1 MRNIDKLVKF
11 LVTDGDKET
20 LSKSTA
26 TDIESVT
33 KFTDYV
39 IDRILPEDFLIQE
52 GSHVEEKDLNSLV
65 RNFNSLLKEEN
76 LKPIII
82 EGMKIA
88 EIKPNQ
94 ASALTSNLLPIFHEK
109 IKVLMGSKSE
119 SVKKTEEAVKE
130 EKPQKKLFDFKK
142 EEKEEEKSKKKVFG
156 FDRKEETKE
165 SSEDNMNDD
174 RDEEAPSN
182 PVVDK
187 ILMAVIG
194 VCFVAIIAVLIFI
207 LVKVNLG

>member
-94 ASALTSNLLPIFHEK
+94 ASALMSNLLPIFHEK

>member
-11 LVTDGDKET
+11 LVNDSDKET

-65 RNFNSLLKEEN
+65 RNFNSLLKEDN

-82 EGMKIA
+82 EGMNRA
-88 EIKPNQ
+88 QIKPNQ
-94 ASALTSNLLPIFHEK
+94 ASALMSNLLPIIHEK
-109 IKVLMGSKSE
+109 IKILMGNKSE
-119 SVKKTEEAVKE
+119 PV
-130 EKPQKKLFDFKK
+130 KK
-142 EEKEEEKSKKKVFG
+142 EEETAVEEKVQKK
-156 FDRKEETKE
+156 
-165 SSEDNMNDD
+165 
-174 RDEEAPSN
+174 
-182 PVVDK
+182 
-187 ILMAVIG
+187 
-194 VCFVAIIAVLIFI
+194 
-207 LVKVNLG
+207 

>member
-11 LVTDGDKET
+11 LVNDSDKET

-26 TDIESVT
+26 TDIESVG

-76 LKPIII
+76 LKPVII
-82 EGMKIA
+82 EGMKRA
-88 EIKPNQ
+88 DIKANQ
-94 ASALTSNLLPIFHEK
+94 ASALMSNLLPVIHEK

-130 EKPQKKLFDFKK
+130 EKPQKKLFDLKK
-142 EEKEEEKSKKKVFG
+142 EEEKEEP
-156 FDRKEETKE
+156 EENNELKTVE
-165 SSEDNMNDD
+165 NH
-174 RDEEAPSN
+174 DEEASN
-182 PVVDK
+182 PMLDK

-194 VCFVAIIAVLIFI
+194 VCFVAIIGVLIFI
-207 LVKVNLG
+207 LVKVNMG

>member
-39 IDRILPEDFLIQE
+39 IDRMLPEDFLIQE
-52 GSHVEEKDLNSLV
+52 GSHVEEKDLNTLV

-76 LKPIII
+76 LKPVII
-82 EGMKIA
+82 EGMKRA
-88 EIKPNQ
+88 DIKANQ
-94 ASALTSNLLPIFHEK
+94 ASALMSNLLPIIHEK
-109 IKVLMGSKSE
+109 IKILMGNKSE
-119 SVKKTEEAVKE
+119 PVKKEEETAVE
-130 EKPQKKLFDFKK
+130 EKVQKKFFSFRKNEDEGNKPQKKLFSFGKK
-142 EEKEEEKSKKKVFG
+142 EESKENNELKTS
-156 FDRKEETKE
+156 
-165 SSEDNMNDD
+165 DNH
-174 RDEEAPSN
+174 DEEVSN
-182 PVVDK
+182 PMLDK

-194 VCFVAIIAVLIFI
+194 VCFVAIIGVLIFI
-207 LVKVNLG
+207 LVKVNMG

>member
-11 LVTDGDKET
+11 LVTDSDKDT

-26 TDIESVT
+26 TDIVSVG

-76 LKPIII
+76 LKPVII
-82 EGMKIA
+82 EGMKRA
-88 EIKPNQ
+88 DIKANQ
-94 ASALTSNLLPIFHEK
+94 ASALMSNLLPIIHEK
-109 IKVLMGSKSE
+109 IKILMGNKSKP
-119 SVKKTEEAVKE
+119 VKKEEETAVE
-130 EKPQKKLFDFKK
+130 EKVQKKIFSFKKNEDEGDKPQKKLFSFGKK
-142 EEKEEEKSKKKVFG
+142 EEPEENNELKTV
-156 FDRKEETKE
+156 E
-165 SSEDNMNDD
+165 NH
-174 RDEEAPSN
+174 DEEASN
-182 PVVDK
+182 PMLDK

-194 VCFVAIIAVLIFI
+194 VCFVAIIGVLIFI
-207 LVKVNLG
+207 LVKVNMG

>member
-11 LVTDGDKET
+11 LVNDSDKET

-26 TDIESVT
+26 TDIESVG

-52 GSHVEEKDLNSLV
+52 GSHVEEKDLNTLV

-82 EGMKIA
+82 EGMKRA

-94 ASALTSNLLPIFHEK
+94 ASALMSNLLPIFHEK
-109 IKVLMGSKSE
+109 IKVLMGMSSAGKAE
-119 SVKKTEEAVKE
+119 PGKKKEKPVEEEKENKNFFGFDKIEAVYEEPEIQEEVVNEQPVEKEEKTEEESLGVI
-130 EKPQKKLFDFKK
+130 D
-142 EEKEEEKSKKKVFG
+142 KV
-156 FDRKEETKE
+156 
-165 SSEDNMNDD
+165 
-174 RDEEAPSN
+174 
-182 PVVDK
+182 
-187 ILMAVIG
+187 LMGVIA
-194 VCFVAIIAVLIFI
+194 VCFVAIIGVLVFI
-207 LVKVNLG
+207 LVKVNMG

>member
-11 LVTDGDKET
+11 LVTDSDKDT

-26 TDIESVT
+26 TDIVSVG

-76 LKPIII
+76 LKPVII
-82 EGMKIA
+82 EGMKRSD
-88 EIKPNQ
+88 IKANQ
-94 ASALTSNLLPIFHEK
+94 ASALMSNLLPIIHEK
-109 IKVLMGSKSE
+109 IKILMGNKSE
-119 SVKKTEEAVKE
+119 PVKKEEETAVE
-130 EKPQKKLFDFKK
+130 EKAQKKFFSFKKNEDEGDKPQKKLFSFGKK
-142 EEKEEEKSKKKVFG
+142 EEPEENNELKTV
-156 FDRKEETKE
+156 E
-165 SSEDNMNDD
+165 NH
-174 RDEEAPSN
+174 DEEASN
-182 PVVDK
+182 PMLDK

-194 VCFVAIIAVLIFI
+194 VCFVAIIGVLIFI
-207 LVKVNLG
+207 LVKVNMG

>member
-11 LVTDGDKET
+11 LVNDSDKET

-26 TDIESVT
+26 TDIESVG

-76 LKPIII
+76 LKPVII
-82 EGMKIA
+82 EGMKKA
-88 EIKPNQ
+88 DIKANQ
-94 ASALTSNLLPIFHEK
+94 ASALMSNLLPIIHEK
-109 IKVLMGSKSE
+109 IKILMGNASKSE
-119 SVKKTEEAVKE
+119 TKKEAVKE
-130 EKPQKKLFDFKK
+130 ETVEDTGTEKKKFSFSFKK
-142 EEKEEEKSKKKVFG
+142 KGKLAEEETEEKTEPAEEE
-156 FDRKEETKE
+156 EA
-165 SSEDNMNDD
+165 SSGT
-174 RDEEAPSN
+174 
-182 PVVDK
+182 VDK

-194 VCFVAIIAVLIFI
+194 VCFVAIIGVLIFI
-207 LVKVNLG
+207 LIKVNLG

>member
-11 LVTDGDKET
+11 LVNDNDKET

-26 TDIESVT
+26 TDIESVGV
-33 KFTDYV
+33 FTDYV

-76 LKPIII
+76 LKPVII
-82 EGMKIA
+82 EGMKRA
-88 EIKPNQ
+88 DIKANQ
-94 ASALTSNLLPIFHEK
+94 ASVLMSNLLPIIHEK
-109 IKVLMGSKSE
+109 IKILMGSASP
-119 SVKKTEEAVKE
+119 KKQEVQKETVVKE
-130 EKPQKKLFDFKK
+130 EEIVEEDNTEKKKLFSFKK
-142 EEKEEEKSKKKVFG
+142 KEKTVEEETVS
-156 FDRKEETKE
+156 EEE
-165 SSEDNMNDD
+165 DSSNKT
-174 RDEEAPSN
+174 
-182 PVVDK
+182 VDK

>member
-11 LVTDGDKET
+11 LVTDSDKDT

-26 TDIESVT
+26 TDIVSVG

-76 LKPIII
+76 LKPVII
-82 EGMKIA
+82 EGMKRA
-88 EIKPNQ
+88 DIKANQ
-94 ASALTSNLLPIFHEK
+94 ASALMSNLLPIIHEK
-109 IKVLMGSKSE
+109 IKILMGNKSE
-119 SVKKTEEAVKE
+119 PVKKEEEAVIE
-130 EKPQKKLFDFKK
+130 EKVQKKFFSFKKNEDEGDKPQKKLFSFGKK
-142 EEKEEEKSKKKVFG
+142 EEPEENNELKTV
-156 FDRKEETKE
+156 E
-165 SSEDNMNDD
+165 NH
-174 RDEEAPSN
+174 DEEASN
-182 PVVDK
+182 PMLDK

-194 VCFVAIIAVLIFI
+194 VCFVAIIGVLIFI
-207 LVKVNLG
+207 LVKVNMG

>member
-52 GSHVEEKDLNSLV
+52 GSHVEEKDLNTLV
-65 RNFNSLLKEEN
+65 RNFNSLLKEES
-76 LKPIII
+76 LKPIIV
-82 EGMKIA
+82 EGMKRA

-94 ASALTSNLLPIFHEK
+94 ASALMSNLLPIIHEK
-109 IKVLMGSKSE
+109 IKILMGNKSE
-119 SVKKTEEAVKE
+119 PVKKEEETVEE
-130 EKPQKKLFDFKK
+130 EKPQKKLFSFKK
-142 EEKEEEKSKKKVFG
+142 KESTQEERENPVE
-156 FDRKEETKE
+156 KEETKE
-165 SSEDNMNDD
+165 EV
-174 RDEEAPSN
+174 PN
-182 PVVDK
+182 PVLDK

-207 LVKVNLG
+207 LVKVNMG

>member
-11 LVTDGDKET
+11 LVTDGDKDT

-26 TDIESVT
+26 TDIVSVG

-76 LKPIII
+76 LKPVII
-82 EGMKIA
+82 EGMKRA
-88 EIKPNQ
+88 DIKANQ
-94 ASALTSNLLPIFHEK
+94 ASALMSNLLPIIHEK
-109 IKVLMGSKSE
+109 IKILMGNKSE
-119 SVKKTEEAVKE
+119 PVKKEEETAVE
-130 EKPQKKLFDFKK
+130 EKVQKKIFSFKKNEDEGDKPQKKLFSFGKK
-142 EEKEEEKSKKKVFG
+142 EESEENNELKTA
-156 FDRKEETKE
+156 E
-165 SSEDNMNDD
+165 NH
-174 RDEEAPSN
+174 DEEASN
-182 PVVDK
+182 PMLDK

-194 VCFVAIIAVLIFI
+194 VCFVAIIGVLIFI
-207 LVKVNLG
+207 LVKVNMG

>member
-11 LVTDGDKET
+11 LVNDSDKET

-33 KFTDYV
+33 MFTDYV

-65 RNFNSLLKEEN
+65 RNFNSLLKEDN
-76 LKPIII
+76 LKPVII
-82 EGMKIA
+82 EGMKRA
-88 EIKPNQ
+88 DIKANQ
-94 ASALTSNLLPIFHEK
+94 ATSLMTNLLPIIHEK
-109 IKVLMGSKSE
+109 IKVLMGNKTD

-130 EKPQKKLFDFKK
+130 EKHQKKLFDFKK
-142 EEKEEEKSKKKVFG
+142 EEKEEEKSKQKVFG
-156 FDRKEETKE
+156 SDKKEETKE
-165 SSEDNMNDD
+165 SSEDNMDD
-174 RDEEAPSN
+174 DQDEEAPSN

-194 VCFVAIIAVLIFI
+194 VCFVAIIGVLIFI
-207 LVKVNLG
+207 LVKVNMG

>member
-11 LVTDGDKET
+11 LVTDSDKDT

-26 TDIESVT
+26 TDIVSVG

-65 RNFNSLLKEEN
+65 RNYNSLLKEEN

-82 EGMKIA
+82 EGMKRA

-94 ASALTSNLLPIFHEK
+94 ASALMSNLLPIIHEK
-109 IKVLMGSKSE
+109 IKILMGNKSE
-119 SVKKTEEAVKE
+119 PVKKEEEAVIE
-130 EKPQKKLFDFKK
+130 EKVQKKFFSFKKNEDEGNKPQKKLFSFGKK
-142 EEKEEEKSKKKVFG
+142 EESKENNELKTAE
-156 FDRKEETKE
+156 
-165 SSEDNMNDD
+165 NH
-174 RDEEAPSN
+174 DEEVSN
-182 PVVDK
+182 PMLDK

-194 VCFVAIIAVLIFI
+194 VCFVAIIGVLIFI
-207 LVKVNLG
+207 LVKVNMG

>member
-94 ASALTSNLLPIFHEK
+94 ASALMSNLLPIFHEK
-109 IKVLMGSKSE
+109 IKTLMGMSSAGKTEPVKKKEKPAEEEKENKNFFGFDKIEAVYEEPEIQEEVVNEQPVEKEEKTEEESLGVIDKVLMG
-119 SVKKTEEAVKE
+119 
-130 EKPQKKLFDFKK
+130 
-142 EEKEEEKSKKKVFG
+142 
-156 FDRKEETKE
+156 
-165 SSEDNMNDD
+165 
-174 RDEEAPSN
+174 
-182 PVVDK
+182 
-187 ILMAVIG
+187 VIA
-194 VCFVAIIAVLIFI
+194 VCFVAIIGVLVFI
-207 LVKVNLG
+207 LVKVNMG

>member
-39 IDRILPEDFLIQE
+39 IERILPEDFLIQE
-52 GSHVEEKDLNSLV
+52 GSHVEEKDLNTLV

-82 EGMKIA
+82 EGMKRA
-88 EIKPNQ
+88 DIKANQ
-94 ASALTSNLLPIFHEK
+94 ASALMSNLLPIIHEK
-109 IKVLMGSKSE
+109 IKILMGNKSE
-119 SVKKTEEAVKE
+119 PVKKEEETAVE
-130 EKPQKKLFDFKK
+130 EKVQKKFFSFKKNEDEGDKPQKKLFSFGKK
-142 EEKEEEKSKKKVFG
+142 EESEENNELKTVEKH
-156 FDRKEETKE
+156 
-165 SSEDNMNDD
+165 
-174 RDEEAPSN
+174 DEEASN
-182 PVVDK
+182 PMLDK

-194 VCFVAIIAVLIFI
+194 VCFVAIIGVLIFI
-207 LVKVNLG
+207 LVKVNMG